1 MKILELL
8 NNIRISIVEER
19 ENARIAEEIAE
30 ADWEKLLS
38 HLTSE
43 K

>member
-8 NNIRISIVEER
+8 NNIRVSIVEER
-19 ENARIAEEIAE
+19 ENARITEERAQ
-30 ADWEKLLS
+30 ADWEVLLA